1 MAMTELMTF
10 LVAITLL
17 TLTPGLDTVLVIRN
31 TTRGGWKDG
40 TVSSFGI
47 CCGLFAHA
55 SLSAIGISVIL
66 VQSAWLFQAVK
77 LVGAMYL
84 IWLGISSVR
93 SGWKA
98 KGLVALN
105 DSVLQKQP
113 LDMKRS
119 FREGFLSN
127 ILNPKTAIFYLA
139 FLPQFIDPQSSA
151 FLQSM
156 ILASI
161 HFVIAMLWQ
170 GGLSF
175 MVEKAKQWLSKP
187 STNAW
192 LESISGGVMV
202 ALGLQLALSKQ

>member
-1 MAMTELMTF
+1 MAITELITF

-40 TVSSFGI
+40 TVSSLGI
-47 CCGLFAHA
+47 CSGLFVHA
-55 SLSAIGISVIL
+55 SLSAIGVSVIL
-66 VQSAWLFQAVK
+66 VQSAWLFQVVK
-77 LVGAMYL
+77 LLGAAYL

-93 SGWKA
+93 AGLKT
-98 KGLVALN
+98 KGLVALS

-113 LDMKRS
+113 FDMKRS

-139 FLPQFIDPQSSA
+139 FLPQFIDPQGSA

-202 ALGLQLALSKQ
+202 ALGVQLALSKS

>member
-1 MAMTELMTF
+1 MAITELMAF

-40 TVSSFGI
+40 TVSSLGI

-77 LVGAMYL
+77 LIGAVYL
-84 IWLGISSVR
+84 IWLGISSLR

-105 DSVLQKQP
+105 ESVLQKQP
-113 LDMKRS
+113 LDIIRS

-139 FLPQFIDPQSSA
+139 FLPQFIDPQGSA

-161 HFVIAMLWQ
+161 HFFIAMLWQ

-202 ALGLQLALSKQ
+202 ALGVQLALSKS